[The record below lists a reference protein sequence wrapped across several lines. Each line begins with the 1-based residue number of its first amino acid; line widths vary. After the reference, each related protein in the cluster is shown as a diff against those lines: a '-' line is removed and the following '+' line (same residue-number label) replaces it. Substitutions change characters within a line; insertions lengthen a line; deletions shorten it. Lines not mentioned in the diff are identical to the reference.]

1 MQFQFQ
7 RMFRL
12 QPMLQIRSTTAQT
25 HGRNRAIQC
34 PHRSSSRHSH
44 RDKHCFYSTSS
55 TTNTSTTSA
64 IGSSSTTGTSSNPS
78 ASNPASTSPGSRQST
93 SGSENT
99 SGWVRRISL
108 MSASAAAGALAYA
121 KLDPAS
127 AGGFSGMPVGKMQPT
142 ILGTEEPD
150 EVFVSAQKTTPEKIK
165 EIKQSVRLQNQLEEL
180 ELVHE
185 YKALVKQGEWK
196 EADPYWYLTKVTEP
210 HHLTAGTLRGE
221 NMLSVHPLKFERK
234 DEKAI
239 VLFMHLGRSL
249 CGHDRI
255 IHGGLL
261 ATLLDE
267 ATGMVA
273 LPNLPFHIGFTANL
287 NVNYRKP
294 VKADQFVMV
303 RAEFQKSEGRKGYT
317 VASIHDLHGNT
328 LVECTALYVSPKNP
342 VVMVANYVKN
352 SLGF

>member
-1 MQFQFQ
+1 MQPRQSLFFIQQ
-7 RMFRL
+7 TSGV
-12 QPMLQIRSTTAQT
+12 RSAASAQS
-25 HGRNRAIQC
+25 
-34 PHRSSSRHSH
+34 RSASRVLSFS
-44 RDKHCFYSTSS
+44 RRSALWCRYSLYSTSS
-55 TTNTSTTSA
+55 NVKTNSTST
-64 IGSSSTTGTSSNPS
+64 GSNGTYY
-78 ASNPASTSPGSRQST
+78 STSPNGT
-93 SGSENT
+93 SATPKPNPNTGSEGAGDWLA
-99 SGWVRRISL
+99 GWVRRISL
-108 MSASAAAGALAYA
+108 MSASAAMGALAYA
-121 KLDPAS
+121 KLDPANV
-127 AGGFSGMPVGKMQPT
+127 GGFSGMPVGKIQPSIIT
-142 ILGTEEPD
+142 NEEPD
-150 EVFVSAQKTTPEKIK
+150 EPFQTSLRPSPEKVE
-165 EIKQSVRLQNQLEEL
+165 EIKRSVLLQNRMEEL

-185 YKALVKQGEWK
+185 YKSKVKAGEWK
-196 EADPYWYLTKVTEP
+196 EADPYWYLTKNTEP

-234 DEKAI
+234 DKKAI

-303 RAEFQKSEGRKGYT
+303 KAEFEKGEGRKGYT
-317 VASIHDLHGNT
+317 VASIHDLNGNT
-328 LVECTALYVSPKNP
+328 LVECSALYVSPKNP

-352 SLGF
+352 SLGFSGSS